1 MAAFMANT
9 AIVSSIL
16 GTAMTAYS
24 TYQSGRSQQKIA
36 EFQAKQANANAEA
49 ALEEGRIAEVQHRR
63 QVAQTMGTQRAS
75 LAASG
80 ADISD
85 MNSSAQNILGDTA
98 QWGDYDARMIRYN
111 SEMQAWNYRNQATQY
126 RAEGKAASRAGAI
139 GAGVSLL
146 NGASQV
152 AGQWYNYSKPA
163 AGGGSTGKY
172 YDPALQKN
180 VSTPVR
186 H

>member
-1 MAAFMANT
+1 MCVISTAVAGSTAAMIAANT
-9 AIVSSIL
+9 AIGASLVGSAL
-16 GTAMTAYS
+16 AAYGS
-24 TYQSGRSQQKIA
+24 YQSGQSQKKIA

-49 ALEEGRIAEVQHRR
+49 ALEEGRIAEVQKRR
-63 QVAQTMGTQRAS
+63 EVAQTMGTQRAS

-139 GAGVSLL
+139 GAGTSLL
-146 NGASQV
+146 QGASQV
-152 AGQWYNYSKPA
+152 AGQWYNYQRDYSK
-163 AGGGSTGKY
+163 K
-172 YDPALQKN
+172 
-180 VSTPVR
+180 
-186 H
+186 